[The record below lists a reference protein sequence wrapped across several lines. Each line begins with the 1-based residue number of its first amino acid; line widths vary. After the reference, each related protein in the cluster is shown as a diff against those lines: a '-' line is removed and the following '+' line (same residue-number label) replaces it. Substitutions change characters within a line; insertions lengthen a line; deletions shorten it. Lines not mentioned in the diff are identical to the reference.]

1 MPVNCFMDISVSP
14 ITRTDIRKKK
24 QVIPMPVN
32 KSDIRMTIEHPIGH
46 RRYFCTGN
54 RFFRLKTV
62 SRIIG

>member
-1 MPVNCFMDISVSP
+1 
-14 ITRTDIRKKK
+14 
-24 QVIPMPVN
+24 MPVN

-62 SRIIG
+62 IRIIG